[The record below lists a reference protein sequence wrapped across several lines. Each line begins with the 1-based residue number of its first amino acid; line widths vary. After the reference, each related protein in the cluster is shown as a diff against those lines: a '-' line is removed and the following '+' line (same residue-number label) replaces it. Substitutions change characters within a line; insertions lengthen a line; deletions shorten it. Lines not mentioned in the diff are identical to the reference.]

1 MGDVITGALGER
13 LDSQMMDDSLSQ
25 SSVFSE
31 LKDARTGGEE
41 RAADVK
47 IGAGLS
53 VIGSLLRGAFN
64 TFECGSASIY

>member
-31 LKDARTGGEE
+31 LKDARTGGEDWGQIISD
-41 RAADVK
+41 RLSAAW
-47 IGAGLS
+47 S
-53 VIGSLLRGAFN
+53 VQ
-64 TFECGSASIY
+64 YV